1 MMLVN
6 SVRISLVAN
15 ARFEN
20 WQRVR
25 VLVTATSPNLPAKKD
40 VSLEAKRSAQN
51 SSKSSLDLKIQSAP
65 KRPIS
70 SSNNEAEDL
79 LRQIIIETIQ
89 SIGVGDV
96 RSLKTLIN
104 AWVNWVSQMLKLH
117 GIDDAQAAMQPIV
130 NIGILS
136 DLPDV
141 RR

>member
-25 VLVTATSPNLPAKKD
+25 ALVTATSPNLPAKKD

-70 SSNNEAEDL
+70 SSNEAEDL

-117 GIDDAQAAMQPIV
+117 GIDHAQAAMQPIV

>member
-25 VLVTATSPNLPAKKD
+25 ALVTATSPNLPAKKD

-104 AWVNWVSQMLKLH
+104 A
-117 GIDDAQAAMQPIV
+117 
-130 NIGILS
+130 
-136 DLPDV
+136 
-141 RR
+141 